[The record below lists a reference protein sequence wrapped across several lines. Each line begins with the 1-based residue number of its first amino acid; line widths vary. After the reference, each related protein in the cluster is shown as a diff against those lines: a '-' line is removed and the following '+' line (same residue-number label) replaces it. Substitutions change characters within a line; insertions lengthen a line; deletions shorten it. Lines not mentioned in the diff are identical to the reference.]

1 MKYGYNNKENNINTE
16 INLRVNDMIRIR
28 EVRLVS
34 EDGKQLGIYQT
45 NIAKQMAEELG
56 LDLIEI
62 NPNARP
68 PVCKLMDYGKYKF
81 NLQKREKEIKKSQHE
96 IITKNIQ
103 FHPNT
108 QLHDYTYRLKQAQ
121 EFISKGYRVRASI
134 LFRGREINYVNQGRG
149 MIDKM
154 IEDMKTIS
162 TVEQFDMENR
172 TMFVIFKPN

>member
-1 MKYGYNNKENNINTE
+1 
-16 INLRVNDMIRIR
+16 MIRIR
-28 EVRLVS
+28 EVRVVA
-34 EDGKQLGIYQT
+34 EDGRQLGVFPTY
-45 NIAKQMAEELG
+45 NAKLMAEELG
-56 LDLIEI
+56 VDLIEI

-81 NLQKREKEIKKSQHE
+81 QIQKREKEMKKSQHE
-96 IITKNIQ
+96 IVTKNIQ

-108 QLHDYTYRLKQAQ
+108 QIHDYTYRLKQAQ
-121 EFISKGYRVRASI
+121 DFISKGYRVRASI
-134 LFRGREINYVNQGRG
+134 LFRGREINYVNEGRS

-154 IEDMKTIS
+154 IEDMKPIS